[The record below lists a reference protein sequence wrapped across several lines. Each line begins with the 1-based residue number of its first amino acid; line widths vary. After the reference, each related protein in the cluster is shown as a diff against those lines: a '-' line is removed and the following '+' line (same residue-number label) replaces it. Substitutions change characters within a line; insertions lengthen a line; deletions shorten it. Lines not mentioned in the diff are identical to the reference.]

1 MVSSSYSCLT
11 LPSDIP
17 IRLVDVRVCLLSG
30 FRRLPASFLTVSAG
44 YDYDWFM
51 SSTLI
56 SSLQRPSVLYPF
68 ASAFSGRPT
77 PKNSVDVGVLRTVPV
92 VIVDI

>member
-1 MVSSSYSCLT
+1 VLLRLLLLLPSPFYSPRLVVSSSYSCLT

-44 YDYDWFM
+44 YDYD
-51 SSTLI
+51 
-56 SSLQRPSVLYPF
+56 
-68 ASAFSGRPT
+68 
-77 PKNSVDVGVLRTVPV
+77 
-92 VIVDI
+92 